1 MFDNVSQKYIYLNK
15 NNCFR
20 VKKPDEFNRPRISP
34 DDREIS
40 RKKNFVSKKVIYFV
54 LFRAWYMFLSSPDP
68 DPCCNFITLQWKILG
83 MKFEILVAGR
93 LSHLIDNHPSAGNI
107 RCDNFP

>member
-1 MFDNVSQKYIYLNK
+1 MFDNVSQKYVYLNK

-54 LFRAWYMFLSSPDP
+54 LFLAGYMFLSSPDP

-83 MKFEILVAGR
+83 MKF
-93 LSHLIDNHPSAGNI
+93 
-107 RCDNFP
+107 